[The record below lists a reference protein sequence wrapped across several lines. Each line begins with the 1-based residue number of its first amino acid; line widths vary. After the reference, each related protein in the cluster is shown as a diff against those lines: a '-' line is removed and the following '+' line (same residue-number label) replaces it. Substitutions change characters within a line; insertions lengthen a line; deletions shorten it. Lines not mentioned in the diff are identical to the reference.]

1 MPLLEELMPIE
12 EESVEKILV
21 RMLDGQDVELKT
33 EYHDPLRVSLLETL
47 ADWLEAEGLT
57 SSAQLLKDFLKHYS
71 IAMVSNDR
79 KSREEIVRAV
89 SELRKQTQT
98 VHNRWTGAEMEVP
111 VK

>member
-47 ADWLEAEGLT
+47 ADWLEAEGLI
-57 SSAQLLKDFLKHYS
+57 SSAQLVRDFLSHYS

-89 SELRKQTQT
+89 SELRKQT

>member
-89 SELRKQTQT
+89 SELRKQTA
-98 VHNRWTGAEMEVP
+98 HNRWTGAEMEVP